1 MTDPMDFPLNPTAGQ
16 LYTAPGGMVYVWDGY
31 AWTVSY
37 YDSATQQLQQVGDV
51 IGQVRILLQDTDN
64 TASSGY
70 RYSSDSIVVA
80 LNQGMLDMFRI
91 RPDLFLENGFVVPK
105 FDVGTLGALIGVEE
119 QYIPPLVYYVTG
131 LVQARDD
138 EQNQDS
144 RAMAFM
150 KTFSAAL
157 LTVA

>member
-1 MTDPMDFPLNPTAGQ
+1 
-16 LYTAPGGMVYVWDGY
+16 MVYVWDGY

-51 IGQVRILLQDTDN
+51 LSQVRTLLQDTDN

-70 RYSSDSIVVA
+70 RYSSDSIVTA
-80 LNQGMLDMFRI
+80 LNQGMLDMYRV
-91 RPDLFLENGFVVPK
+91 RPDLFLESGFIVPQ
-105 FDVGTLGALIGVEE
+105 FDVGTLGDPIGVEE

-157 LTVA
+157 LTVS